1 MYLDKFYI
9 SEAASIPI
17 YDRYANS
24 TKHENN
30 VIRGK
35 MPDNKLEKRP
45 SKRGIFVASCA
56 DIANTLESRLRS
68 ELIKREEHKT
78 MEVMI
83 LKLILEQISFNSNI
97 EY

>member
-1 MYLDKFYI
+1 
-9 SEAASIPI
+9 
-17 YDRYANS
+17 
-24 TKHENN
+24 
-30 VIRGK
+30 

-78 MEVMI
+78 VEVMI
-83 LKLILEQISFNSNI
+83 LKLVLDQIAFKSNI

>member
-1 MYLDKFYI
+1 
-9 SEAASIPI
+9 
-17 YDRYANS
+17 
-24 TKHENN
+24 
-30 VIRGK
+30 

-83 LKLILEQISFNSNI
+83 LKLIFRTNIFQIK
-97 EY
+97 Y

>member
-1 MYLDKFYI
+1 
-9 SEAASIPI
+9 
-17 YDRYANS
+17 
-24 TKHENN
+24 
-30 VIRGK
+30 

-56 DIANTLESRLRS
+56 DISNTLESRLRS

-83 LKLILEQISFNSNI
+83 LKLILEQMSFKSNI